1 MSTIPLQKTTQP
13 PSTQKRRINAVV
25 QAMPPSGIRKFFD
38 LVMARSGVISL
49 GVGEPD
55 FVTPWHICEA
65 GINSIETGRTSYS
78 PNNGLPAL
86 RDELAAYLK
95 ETHNADYSP
104 GSQILITSGGSEAID
119 IAFRAILEPG
129 DEAIVIDPSF
139 VAYAPLAVFAG
150 GVAVR
155 IPTTA
160 ETGFVPKLEQLYDA
174 CTERTK
180 TIIVNYPNNPT
191 GAGITDEQMR
201 EIAKFV
207 LDKNLVLISDEIYHP
222 LSYEGAAPT
231 FASLPELKNN
241 LILIHGFSKA
251 WAMTGWRLG
260 FAAGPDDL
268 IGGMNKIH
276 QYSLMCASTN
286 AQFAAIEALKHGAEQ
301 VEEMRKEYDARRR
314 FVVHHFNRLGLDCI
328 NPKGAFYAFPS
339 IQKTGL
345 SSDEFAHRLLEEQ
358 NIAVVPGTAFGE
370 CGEGYIRCSYASSL
384 KNLRT
389 AMQRIETFL
398 KR

>member
-1 MSTIPLQKTTQP
+1 
-13 PSTQKRRINAVV
+13 
-25 QAMPPSGIRKFFD
+25 
-38 LVMARSGVISL
+38 MARSGVISL